1 MLLLSSRRRR
11 VQDVV
16 GAGDAAAR
24 LVRAGRLDVLR
35 RHTELV
41 ELTTR
46 LALGVRQRPAVVDDA
61 EHVRLE
67 RARVRDLAQPVAVAD
82 LADRVAVARPC
93 SRTHTSLLLTGEAM
107 TVLHYQD
114 EDNDFT
120 CHCLRISVEAEAP
133 TKCHCAYNTH
143 NSLSVTERPDLNR
156 NPKIRYPT
164 PTSSV
169 GIPVGYRYP

>member
-46 LALGVRQRPAVVDDA
+46 LALGVSQRPAVVDDA

-114 EDNDFT
+114 QDT
-120 CHCLRISVEAEAP
+120 RTTTLRVIAYVSASKPRLQLNVIVRTIHIIPYPLLSDP
-133 TKCHCAYNTH
+133 T
-143 NSLSVTERPDLNR
+143 
-156 NPKIRYPT
+156 
-164 PTSSV
+164 
-169 GIPVGYRYP
+169 

>member
-114 EDNDFT
+114 QDT
-120 CHCLRISVEAEAP
+120 RTTTLRVIAYVSASKPRLQLNVIVRTIHIIPYPLLSDP
-133 TKCHCAYNTH
+133 T
-143 NSLSVTERPDLNR
+143 
-156 NPKIRYPT
+156 
-164 PTSSV
+164 
-169 GIPVGYRYP
+169 